1 MKTISIREFAAI
13 KRAAMDVAPLSVKK
27 QKISQKIVELGKEL
41 QELNEQIIARQG
53 YIKTLTG
60 LTTDE
65 LVIRT
70 VESYLGTDGTPKV
83 DKNGRP
89 LTITKYSPNPTHI
102 NFNETTRQYEVCEVE
117 NIAEDIAEDTTVNIV
132 ETDDLMPI

>member
-41 QELNEQIIARQG
+41 QELNAQITARQG

-83 DKNGRP
+83 DKDGRP
-89 LTITKYSPNPTHI
+89 LTITKYSPNPKHI

-117 NIAEDIAEDTTVNIV
+117 NIAEDIAEYPTVNIV
-132 ETDDLMPI
+132 KTDDLMPI